1 MIGISFQSQ
10 QYYDYQDLKSLQDIL
25 KIDSIGS
32 NFIYE
37 DEQIIEYQIDRSKC
51 LRLSD
56 LIYLIKEKYFKLY
69 LGQLLT
75 LFNNLL
81 EKVIQLQIE
90 HNINHQYL
98 DDNRIWLIFQD
109 SNQCLNINYTYIN
122 YTIAFTGYQ
131 CQLYEQGQ
139 DLIIP
144 AEQKIQQIIKDILNN
159 FKNNKI
165 YINDSQKDK
174 IIKYIYDPIITECN
188 KQNIQNTLKLL
199 LDIQKQFKFN
209 KEKQTIELDQ
219 NIIQLI
225 DTSIIKKGIVQDY
238 WKELIQNIIG
248 ESSFIIENVIISQ
261 IKHLIINLEH
271 SSYHLIIYDKDVEV
285 VNQLKSFQDKYKSI
299 FEKKAQNIIQQQFEN
314 TLNKQMENYKFDIY
328 EEEKKN
334 ILNSLLNR
342 ILKMK
347 LNKYFQNS
355 PHYFF
360 KTDSNQLLQYQLN
373 LITKL
378 SQPIIIEEV
387 ELLID
392 FKNQMMIDQLI

>member
-32 NFIYE
+32 NYIYE

-56 LIYLIKEKYFKLY
+56 LIYLINEKYFKLY

-199 LDIQKQFKFN
+199 LDILKQFKFN
-209 KEKQTIELDQ
+209 KEQQTIELDQ
-219 NIIQLI
+219 NIIQKI
-225 DTSIIKKGIVQDY
+225 DKRMITKGKVQDY
-238 WKELIQNIIG
+238 WKELIQNIKG
-248 ESSFIIENVIISQ
+248 ESSFIIENVIISK
-261 IKHLIINLEH
+261 IKHLIFFFEFKRSSSIN
-271 SSYHLIIYDKDVEV
+271 DDNKMEV

-328 EEEKKN
+328 EEEKTN

-342 ILKMK
+342 ILNMK

-360 KTDSNQLLQYQLN
+360 KTDSNQILQYQLN

-392 FKNQMMIDQLI
+392 FKILTLINELI